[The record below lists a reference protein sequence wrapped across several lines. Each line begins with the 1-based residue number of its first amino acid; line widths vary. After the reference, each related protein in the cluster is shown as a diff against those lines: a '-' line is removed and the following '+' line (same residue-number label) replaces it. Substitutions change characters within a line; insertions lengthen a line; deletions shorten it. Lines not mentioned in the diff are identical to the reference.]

1 MNKDIIRPA
10 LPEAMRH
17 RFEELREAIN
27 IRLNEFTRIPEDE
40 YFYELCYCL
49 LTPQSKARAAD
60 AVVKILQKRRF
71 AENSFDPTELLAS
84 PNNYIRFHN
93 TKAWRLSAAKEQINA
108 IRNLL
113 SEGLT
118 PKQERDWL
126 TANIKGLGM
135 KEASHFLRNIGR
147 RGLAIIDRHIIK
159 HLNYCGVEVE
169 AGKIG
174 SRRYYEEVE
183 RRWLEFCQDEG
194 ISIDEMDLLFWSAET
209 GEILK

>member
-1 MNKDIIRPA
+1 MNKDIIRSA
-10 LPEAMRH
+10 LSEAMRR

-27 IRLNEFTRIPEDE
+27 TRLDEFARIPEDE

-60 AVVKILQKRRF
+60 VVVKILQKRRF
-71 AENSFDPTELLAS
+71 AENSFDPTEILAS

-93 TKAWRLSAAKEQINA
+93 TKARRLSAAKDQINA

-113 SEGLT
+113 SEGAT
-118 PKQERDWL
+118 PKRERDWL
-126 TANIKGLGM
+126 TANVKGLGM

-159 HLNYCGVEVE
+159 HLNYCGIEVE
-169 AGKIG
+169 AEKMG

-183 RRWLEFCQDEG
+183 RRWLEFCDSAG
-194 ISIDEMDLLFWSAET
+194 ITIDEMDLLFWSAET